1 MKLTASRM
9 TRRTVPNPGVP
20 KPLDTHEQW
29 SRYHHEDLED
39 LSRMELNVERAQC
52 VLSLASGSA
61 HPWFAERYEQIGRR
75 LRGTR

>member
-1 MKLTASRM
+1 MKRASRR
-9 TRRTVPNPGVP
+9 TRRAEGVPNP
-20 KPLDTHEQW
+20 LDSHEQW